1 MAVVKPYDEQRTK
14 KEQVEEMFDNIASNY
29 DLLNH
34 VLTLGIDTIWRKK
47 AIKTI
52 VNKSPKHVLDV
63 ATGTGDFAV
72 EVHKQLKPEKI
83 TGLDLSHEMLE
94 LGRKKMVKKNLD
106 QVISMV
112 KGDSEDLQFEANHF
126 DAATVAFGVRN
137 FEHLGKGLQE
147 IYRVLQPGGQLVILE
162 FTKPKLFPFKQLFNL
177 YFKHILPVIGRL
189 QSKDSS
195 AYNYLYESVQAFPD
209 YNAFQAELEKVGF
222 KKCSWKSLSLGICAI
237 YTGYK

>member
-1 MAVVKPYDEQRTK
+1 MAVVKPYDEQGNK

-52 VNKSPKHVLDV
+52 VNKTPKHVLDV

-72 EVHKQLKPEKI
+72 EVYKQLKPEKI

-94 LGRKKMVKKNLD
+94 IGRKKMTKKKLD
-106 QVISMV
+106 HIITMI
-112 KGDSEDLQFEANHF
+112 KGDSEDLQFETNTF

-137 FEHLGKGLQE
+137 FENLNKGLQE
-147 IYRVLQPGGQLVILE
+147 IHRVMQPGGQLVVLE

-209 YNAFQAELEKVGF
+209 YKLFQNEMEKVGF
-222 KKCSWKSLSLGICAI
+222 TNCSWKSLSLGICAI

>member
-1 MAVVKPYDEQRTK
+1 MAEVKPYDEQRTK

-52 VNKSPKHVLDV
+52 VDKSPKHVLDV
-63 ATGTGDFAV
+63 ATGTGDFAI
-72 EVHKQLKPEKI
+72 EVYKQLKPEKI

-94 LGRKKMVKKNLD
+94 LGRKKMVKKKLD
-106 QVISMV
+106 QVITMV
-112 KGDSEDLQFEANHF
+112 KGDSEDLQFEPDHF

-137 FEHLGKGLQE
+137 FEHLAKGLQE
-147 IYRVLQPGGQLVILE
+147 IHRVLQPGGQLVVLE
-162 FTKPKLFPFKQLFNL
+162 FTKPRLFPFKQLFNL

-209 YNAFQAELEKVGF
+209 YDAFQAELEKVGF
-222 KKCSWKSLSLGICAI
+222 KNCSWKSLSLGICAI